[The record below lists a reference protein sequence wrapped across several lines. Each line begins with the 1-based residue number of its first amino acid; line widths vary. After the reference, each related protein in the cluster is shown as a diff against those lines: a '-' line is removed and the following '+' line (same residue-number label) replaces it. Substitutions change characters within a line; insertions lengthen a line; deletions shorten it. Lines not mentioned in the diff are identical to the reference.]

1 MRFKVEIVD
10 FQTILP
16 IWEEE
21 LWLGRSSEI
30 KPMSSMTY
38 LGGFDMS
45 IYEKYEPTF
54 FAVYNVVNE
63 IVGVNSG
70 HRTSDDLY
78 RSRGIW
84 VDPRYRGNGI
94 AGILFCE
101 LFGQA
106 INEQCEAV
114 WSVPRKNA
122 LLAYEKVGFK
132 QTSDFFDEG
141 MEFGPNCYVYAELDY
156 NIKEH

>member
-38 LGGFDMS
+38 LGGFDME
-45 IYEKYEPTF
+45 IYKNYKPTF
-54 FAVYNVVNE
+54 FAVYNNADQ
-63 IVGVNSG
+63 IIGVNSG
-70 HRTSDDLY
+70 HRTSNTMY

-84 VDPRYRGNGI
+84 VNESYRNQGI

-101 LFGQA
+101 TFGQA
-106 INEQCEAV
+106 MKEKCTHV

-122 LLAYEKVGFK
+122 LVAYTKVGFK
-132 QTSDFFDEG
+132 PTSEFFDEG
-141 MEFGPNCYVYAELDY
+141 MEFGPNCYVCAELDY
-156 NIKEH
+156 DVKEH